1 MKKLVLSMFWAVAS
15 SVALCVVLCAAPPRS
30 NSKPIRILLID
41 GESGGPYHNWQLTTA
56 VMKKE
61 LEDAGIFQVT
71 IATSPRFGEDFSNF
85 KPDFGSYQAIVM
97 NYDAPDWPA
106 DLRQQFE
113 QYVKNGGGLVTVHA
127 ADNSFPDW
135 KAFNEM
141 IGIGGWRGRTEKSG
155 PMWYF
160 KDGKLVSDNSPGSAG
175 SHGNRLPF
183 QVETRAPEHPIMKGL
198 PRVWMHTPDELYAT
212 LRGPGQNMTVLA
224 TAHSDPTNHGTGHDE
239 PMLMVLN
246 YGKGRIFH
254 TTMGH
259 DVAALSGVGFIITFQ
274 RGTEW
279 AATGRVTQKVPADFP
294 TADSVSYRA
303 NIAEMDPAFGHGPF
317 MVSPF
322 DGLADQALEAM
333 KKRADELGIGGVAVV
348 AYFAG
353 DKIQSWSSK
362 MAVFGRMK
370 DEPTDKDKGA
380 NLLGIAYAKAAE
392 MADTLKD
399 SGSHV
404 RPPMTGEFGWT
415 GGVIV
420 RGKGGYLIAAFS
432 GGKSEDDVQ
441 VSRAGVARLQT
452 GL

>member
-1 MKKLVLSMFWAVAS
+1 MKRAFFVVLLAILSTTA
-15 SVALCVVLCAAPPRS
+15 LCAAPFPP
-30 NSKPIRILLID
+30 NAKPIRVLLLD
-41 GESGGPYHNWQLTTA
+41 GESGGPYHDWQLTSA

-61 LEDAGIFQVT
+61 IEDAGIFHVT
-71 IATSPRFGEDFSNF
+71 VATSPRFGEDFSNF
-85 KPDFGSYQAIVM
+85 KPDFSSYQVIVL

-106 DLRQQFE
+106 DLREQFE
-113 QYVKNGGGLVTVHA
+113 QYVKNGGGLVVVHA
-127 ADNSFPDW
+127 ADNAFPNW
-135 KAFNEM
+135 QAFNEM
-141 IGIGGWRGRTEKSG
+141 IGIGGWRGRSEKSG
-155 PMWYF
+155 PLWYF
-160 KDGKLVSDNSPGSAG
+160 KDGKLLSDNSPGSAG

-198 PRVWMHTPDELYAT
+198 PQVWMHAPDELYAT

-224 TAHSDPTNHGTGHDE
+224 TAHSDPNNHGTGHDE
-239 PMLMVLN
+239 PILMVLK

-259 DVAALSGVGFIITFQ
+259 DVTALSGVGFITTFQ

-279 AATGRVTQKVPADFP
+279 AATGRVTQKIPADFP

-303 NIAEMDPAFGHGPF
+303 AIAEMDPAFGHGPF

-322 DGLADQALEAM
+322 DGLADQALAAM
-333 KKRADELGIGGVAVV
+333 KKRAEELGIGGVAVV
-348 AYFAG
+348 AYFEG
-353 DKIQSWSSK
+353 DKIHSWSSK
-362 MAVFGRMK
+362 MAVIGRMK
-370 DEPTDKDKGA
+370 DEPTATDKGA
-380 NLLGIAYAKAAE
+380 NLLGIAYAKASE

-399 SGSHV
+399 SGSQV

-420 RGKGGYLIAAFS
+420 RGKNGYLIAAFS

-441 VSRAGVARLQT
+441 VSRAGVEQLKT